1 MKIRPI
7 RFTLIILILTIFM
20 SCGTSVKVT
29 DSWEA
34 DDIQDSKDDN
44 YLVIARV
51 DDMPGRQQFEQEIAS
66 RLREGGMSAIES
78 YKKYPSLNI
87 LLQLD
92 EQQIEQWI
100 ESIRNEGINGIVLT
114 VIKDEK
120 QETRTSSS
128 GVYVG
133 AGYYPSIYDG
143 YGYFGDYY
151 GSYFSPYGY
160 HGAYIPASQRTYTS
174 DIYYLET
181 VAYDLKRDKGQQ
193 LIAVVS
199 VNITDPDSAATVAEK
214 YAEKIFAA
222 FD

>member
-1 MKIRPI
+1 MKNFRALKPI
-7 RFTLIILILTIFM
+7 VLFSFLLFF

-34 DDIQDSKDDN
+34 DDIEDSRDDN

-51 DDMPGRQQFEQEIAS
+51 DDMPGRQQFEMEIAS
-66 RLREGGMSAIES
+66 RLREGGMNAIES
-78 YKKYPSLNI
+78 YKQYPSLNI

-92 EQQIEQWI
+92 DKQIEQWI
-100 ESIRNEGINGIVLT
+100 AGIREEGISGIVLT

-133 AGYYPSIYDG
+133 GGYYPSIYDG

-181 VAYDLKRDKGQQ
+181 VAYDLNRDKGQQ

-199 VNITDPDSAATVAEK
+199 VNITDPKSAVDVAEK
-214 YAEKIFAA
+214 YADKIFAR